1 MFNLGTGIGSSSH
14 NGEFKVDP
22 DSLKIALNV
31 YKRIL
36 KRLVR
41 V

>member
-1 MFNLGTGIGSSSH
+1 MFNLGTGIGSSLH

-22 DSLKIALNV
+22 DKIGPNV
-31 YKRIL
+31 YSRIL
-36 KRLVR
+36 KRLVS